1 MDEINNNWTNEL
13 METEDQ
19 LLVEMR
25 EEYRKR
31 LQSRLQERID
41 LRRRRK
47 SEVKSLTRKRKVD
60 LNLTTTLRRRVA
72 GNQGI
77 LR

>member
-1 MDEINNNWTNEL
+1 MDEINNNGTNEL

-31 LQSRLQERID
+31 LQGRLQERID
-41 LRRRRK
+41 SRQQRMA
-47 SEVKSLTRKRKVD
+47 EVKSLTRKSSSV
-60 LNLTTTLRRRVA
+60 TSSEP
-72 GNQGI
+72 
-77 LR
+77 